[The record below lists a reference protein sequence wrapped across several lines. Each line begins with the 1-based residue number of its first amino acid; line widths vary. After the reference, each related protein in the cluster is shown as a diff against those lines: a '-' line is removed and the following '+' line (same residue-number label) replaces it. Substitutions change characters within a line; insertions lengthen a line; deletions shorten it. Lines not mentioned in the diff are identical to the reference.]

1 LSTIATG
8 AQAVPYKPYSHRQSF
23 ALVFACTI
31 LGAAAQMLMK
41 KGMMPNN
48 PSLLSYLTNIPLI
61 AGYSLYGLSALL
73 FTLALRDGELSRLYP
88 VIALT
93 YVWFTILSVP
103 ILHETI
109 NLYKV
114 VGIAT
119 IVIGVGVLGK
129 GQPR

>member
-1 LSTIATG
+1 MSPTAAGT
-8 AQAVPYKPYSHRQSF
+8 QAVPYKPFSHRQSF
-23 ALVFACTI
+23 ALVFGCTI

-41 KGMMPNN
+41 KGMMPAD
-48 PSLLSYLTNIPLI
+48 PTLLSYLTNIPLI
-61 AGYSLYGLSALL
+61 VGYALYGLSALL

-93 YVWFTILSVP
+93 YVWVTILSVP
-103 ILHETI
+103 LLHETI

-114 VGIAT
+114 VGITT